1 MKDDLDQQTGDLF
14 ARSGS
19 AERQARLKARREAAG
34 YRQTTIWLHGDSER
48 IGYECGLA
56 AAPLQQIPQEVV
68 DVTSYT
74 LGWLRGD
81 QDRPASVSC
90 ASCGVECEKPVRAG
104 DYYRALDGQPL
115 QVWYC
120 SEECAE
126 RFQW

>member
-1 MKDDLDQQTGDLF
+1 MKDELDNQTGDLF
-14 ARSGS
+14 ARSGG

-34 YRQTTIWLHGDSER
+34 YRQTTSWLHGESER
-48 IGYECGLA
+48 IGYERGLA

-74 LGWLRGD
+74 LGWLHGE
-81 QDRPASVSC
+81 QDRLVSVIC
-90 ASCGVECEKPVRAG
+90 ASCGVERDRPVRSG
-104 DYYRALDGQPL
+104 DYYAALDGQPL